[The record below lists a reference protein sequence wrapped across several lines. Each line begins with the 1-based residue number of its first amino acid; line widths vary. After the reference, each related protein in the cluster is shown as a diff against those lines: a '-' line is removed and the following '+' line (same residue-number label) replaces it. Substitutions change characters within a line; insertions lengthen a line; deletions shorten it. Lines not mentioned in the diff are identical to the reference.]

1 MAMKGQPLSTDDK
14 IFGSIFMGVIGIGA
28 LVVAYQGVKYV
39 AGVVGLAS
47 ESKSAEMLDIDGVA
61 TRPLPFANMAMT
73 NAQERSTANV
83 TLNHLYGGVPNPSPS
98 GMIDYLT
105 GTPSF
110 LQGAN

>member
-14 IFGSIFMGVIGIGA
+14 IFGSVFMGVIGIGA

-61 TRPLPFANMAMT
+61 TRPLPFGDVAMT

-83 TLNHLYGGVPNPSPS
+83 TLNHLYGGVPDPSP
-98 GMIDYLT
+98 
-105 GTPSF
+105 
-110 LQGAN
+110 